1 MEGSVSV
8 PAGQTATATTP
19 TCPDGQR
26 MTTTGFSTNGS
37 RDAFFVASSLND
49 DGTSSTTAFGHFG
62 PVLTVTAYA
71 YCIRVKGA

>member
-1 MEGSVSV
+1 
-8 PAGQTATATTP
+8 
-19 TCPDGQR
+19 

-49 DGTSSTTAFGHFG
+49 DDTSSTTAFGHFG
-62 PVLTVTAYA
+62 PVPSLTAYA